1 MMQNQQQKRDK
12 SDTGDSAPF
21 RAALHRPV
29 VEASQITGAAEVAE
43 TPGVA
48 QVAKETAENAVKASQ
63 IV

>member
-29 VEASQITGAAEVAE
+29 VEAAEAGDDIDAEDAA
-43 TPGVA
+43 P
-48 QVAKETAENAVKASQ
+48 
-63 IV
+63 